1 MVNMADI
8 TVTFDDGSSHV
19 YRNAP
24 ENLTKDDALARIAK
38 DFAGKQVT
46 GLEIIAGGKKL
57 ST

>member
-24 ENLTKDDALARIAK
+24 ESLSKDDALARIAK
-38 DFAGKQVT
+38 TF
-46 GLEIIAGGKKL
+46 LENK
-57 ST
+57 